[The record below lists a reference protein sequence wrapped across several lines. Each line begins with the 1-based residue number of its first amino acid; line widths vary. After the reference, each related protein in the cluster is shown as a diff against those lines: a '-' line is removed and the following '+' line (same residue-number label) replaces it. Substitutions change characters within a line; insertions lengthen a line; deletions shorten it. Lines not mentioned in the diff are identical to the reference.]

1 MNKNSAKY
9 KQIEAEKAAKE
20 KKAKVK
26 SASERLDSS
35 KRGSR
40 LWAGIAIGV
49 VVLLA
54 IGGFAWLKFFRSVDQ
69 PEHETI
75 QPVSDKVEISTAQ
88 LSDGKVHFYSTMS
101 EGVTIK
107 YIAGKDKDG
116 TIRTAFDA
124 CDVCY
129 KAKKGYTQVGDDV
142 KCLNCGRTFA
152 IKDLGV
158 TNKQGGCEPGFLAHA
173 NTDSGIS
180 IKLSDLS
187 NGKHYFA

>member
-20 KKAKVK
+20 KRAK
-26 SASERLDSS
+26 SASERLESS

-88 LSDGKVHFYSTMS
+88 LSDGKVHFYSTKS

-107 YIAGKDKDG
+107 YMAAKDKDG
-116 TIRTAFDA
+116 TLRSAFDA

-129 KAKKGYTQVGDDV
+129 KAKKGYAQVGDDV

-158 TNKQGGCEPGFLAHA
+158 TNKEGGCEPGFLSHTKDD
-173 NTDSGIS
+173 NGIT
-180 IKLSDLS
+180 IKLSDLA